1 MYSPME
7 PGKGRHR
14 YRFVIDDAYTPETLP
29 MARLAEYMIDM
40 AKLLGETESVH
51 FVGVE
56 AGSSVLVQDVESEA
70 QPKVRERVHAVRLR
84 EAPREAVKAYE
95 ALNQRLTADNATGA
109 LLEDSDHGPPARILD
124 FPGAAQVREEE
135 IEYGPVAQEAT
146 LQGVV
151 IMVGGEN
158 DPVSVHLQDNDII
171 HICRAKRS
179 VAQKLA
185 QHIFDCPVRVSG
197 KGRWLRRADGTWDM
211 RVFNID
217 RYEQL
222 QDDPLDTVVTEL
234 RETQGNWQVPPDTLR
249 VLRSLRRED

>member
-1 MYSPME
+1 MYSPRE

-14 YRFVIDDAYTPETLP
+14 YRFVIDDAFTPETMP
-29 MARLAEYMIDM
+29 MVRLAEYMTDM
-40 AKLLGETESVH
+40 ARLLGETGSVH

-56 AGSSVLVQDVESEA
+56 SGSAVLVQDVESEA
-70 QPKVRERVHAVRLR
+70 QPKVRQRVDAVRSE
-84 EAPREAVKAYE
+84 EAPREAAKAYE

-109 LLEDSDHGPPARILD
+109 LLEDSSHGPPARILE
-124 FPGAAQVREEE
+124 FPGVRVGEDK
-135 IEYGPVAQEAT
+135 IEYGPIPEEAT

-158 DPVSVHLQDNDII
+158 DPVSVHLQDNGIT
-171 HICRAKRS
+171 HICRAKRT

-185 QHIFDCPVRVSG
+185 QHIFESPVRVSG

-211 RVFNID
+211 RVFHID

-222 QDDPLDTVVTEL
+222 QDDPLDKIVTEL
-234 RETQGNWQVPPDTLR
+234 RETQGDWQAPPDTLR